1 MTVEVEVI
9 TDLRLLASS
18 EVPKDLILYAG
29 VEEHNDYDFKP
40 ENRDLPLYFDR
51 YNGGGDCGDYSCFI
65 DRAAD
70 RVQFHKNDSDVL
82 VAQITLDELREVV
95 QLIDRAEAS
104 KR

>member
-29 VEEHNDYDFKP
+29 TQEYGDYLQPREDRSP
-40 ENRDLPLYFDR
+40 VLYFDR
-51 YNGGGDCGDYSCFI
+51 YNGGGDCGDYSCYI

-70 RVQFHKNDSDVL
+70 RVQFHRSECDVP
-82 VAQITLDELREVV
+82 VAEITIDDLREVT